1 MTVRDKESNVRFV
14 TKESNGLISELL
26 LLVGGKDEFV
36 MMSFVG
42 NIDLN
47 KIAKL
52 AKKLDID
59 GAEHLDKV
67 KKK

>member
-1 MTVRDKESNVRFV
+1 MRFV
-14 TKESNGLISELL
+14 TKENNGIISELL

-42 NIDLN
+42 NIDLD
-47 KIAKL
+47 KISKL

-59 GAEHLDKV
+59 GAEYLEKAN
-67 KKK
+67 KGGKGSKGQK